1 MLLLTKMRTTKSLLE
16 RSSDL
21 LSFDCLSLVVARANF
36 FCWKKSRRRCRK
48 RSRGQKSYLFMLLP
62 MAENVVRKMA
72 RIIIKIQLRN

>member
-1 MLLLTKMRTTKSLLE
+1 MQKE
-16 RSSDL
+16 
-21 LSFDCLSLVVARANF
+21 
-36 FCWKKSRRRCRK
+36 